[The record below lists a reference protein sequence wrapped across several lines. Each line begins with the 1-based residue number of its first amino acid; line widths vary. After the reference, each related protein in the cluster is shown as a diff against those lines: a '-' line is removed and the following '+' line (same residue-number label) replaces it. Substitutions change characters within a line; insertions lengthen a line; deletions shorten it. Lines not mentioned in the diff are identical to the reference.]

1 MLRERPSIS
10 RVNRTVDM
18 AGGSSSVGSSSTA
31 SFSSSFM
38 GSSREVLTGVGVVEE
53 SGPSSANFSVTS
65 VGVDIVSRKILLLCK
80 FRESKVDKILGQM
93 GLYINLETKLIDW
106 KYLIMI
112 SNIDG
117 GLKTTPG
124 VPHQNTRS
132 TYRML

>member
-1 MLRERPSIS
+1 
-10 RVNRTVDM
+10 
-18 AGGSSSVGSSSTA
+18 
-31 SFSSSFM
+31 
-38 GSSREVLTGVGVVEE
+38 
-53 SGPSSANFSVTS
+53 
-65 VGVDIVSRKILLLCK
+65 
-80 FRESKVDKILGQM
+80 M

-117 GLKTTPG
+117 GLKTTTG